1 MINNN
6 KFKLSLKNKLQGNKW
21 YNIDARKNY
30 RILCNPTYT
39 ILTNHKAFPS
49 PSIHDDE
56 RNIRIFNMNYIYK
69 HKGMEPE
76 TTKTSAFKCLSISR
90 DPRLVL
96 SLHLTLFGR
105 MKLLNC
111 CTTGKTTPKQ

>member
-76 TTKTSAFKCLSISR
+76 TTKTWAFKCLSIGR
-90 DPRLVL
+90 DPR
-96 SLHLTLFGR
+96 F
-105 MKLLNC
+105 
-111 CTTGKTTPKQ
+111 CTVSPLDTVW